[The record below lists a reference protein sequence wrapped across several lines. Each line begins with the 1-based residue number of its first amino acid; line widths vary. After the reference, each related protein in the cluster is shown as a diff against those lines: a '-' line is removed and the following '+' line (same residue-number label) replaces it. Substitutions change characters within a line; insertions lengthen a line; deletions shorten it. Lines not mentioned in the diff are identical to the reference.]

1 MKTWV
6 LIIGALLILGGGIF
20 GAMIAIDQ
28 APWFGLGVGV
38 LMALLFLGGM
48 NRGCKLTL
56 DEDRKLTYSVAGKS
70 NLSLPVDQCSE
81 WRCIEAGLLKGI
93 GCRVEDWESIEWKH
107 KSGISFTTMRKCRE
121 RLGVDLIFEFFSS
134 EDLAE
139 LRRRSAL
146 PGTNA
151 AG

>member
-1 MKTWV
+1 
-6 LIIGALLILGGGIF
+6 
-20 GAMIAIDQ
+20 
-28 APWFGLGVGV
+28 
-38 LMALLFLGGM
+38 
-48 NRGCKLTL
+48 
-56 DEDRKLTYSVAGKS
+56 
-70 NLSLPVDQCSE
+70 
-81 WRCIEAGLLKGI
+81 
-93 GCRVEDWESIEWKH
+93 
-107 KSGISFTTMRKCRE
+107 MRKCRE